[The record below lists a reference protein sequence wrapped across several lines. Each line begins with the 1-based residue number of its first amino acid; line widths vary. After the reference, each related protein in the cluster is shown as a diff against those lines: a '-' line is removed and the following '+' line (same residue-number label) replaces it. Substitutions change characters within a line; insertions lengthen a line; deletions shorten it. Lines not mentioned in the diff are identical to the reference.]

1 MNRTNHW
8 VELHGVK
15 DPSIVDVALKEKNVS
30 TKAIARVL
38 TRKYIAL

>member
-8 VELHGVK
+8 AELHGIK
-15 DPSIVDVALKEKNVS
+15 DPSIVDVVIKEKNVS
-30 TKAIARVL
+30 TKAITRVL